1 MFNEIHKF
9 IQSQL
14 DPLAKDE
21 RAPASDD
28 QIKLATAALMYEVAG
43 ADNSL
48 DEREQ
53 RTIVQAL
60 ASAFD
65 ISQQDSEKLTEL
77 AQAQASDA
85 VSLHAFTSVITKEWP
100 YEERSRVIE
109 MMWDVALADGRL
121 DDHEQHLMRKLA
133 SLLYIPHSAYIAA
146 KIRAQEK
153 RAGISPTAAD

>member
-1 MFNEIHKF
+1 MFNDIQKF

-14 DPLAKDE
+14 EPATEAARD
-21 RAPASDD
+21 PASDD

-53 RTIVQAL
+53 QTIVAAL
-60 ASAFD
+60 ASAFN
-65 ISQQDSEKLTEL
+65 ISQQDSEKLTES
-77 AQAQASDA
+77 ARSEASDSI
-85 VSLHAFTSVITKEWP
+85 SLHAFTSVITKEWP

-146 KIRAQEK
+146 KIRAQKKLESK
-153 RAGISPTAAD
+153 T